1 MDYHLR
7 PLGKTC
13 AATGEVLRP
22 GSVCY
27 SALVERNGQLHRVD
41 YSEAG
46 WSGPPEGMVGQW
58 KCVVPAESENKPKP
72 LDPQALMRY
81 FEQLAEEANPAQDR
95 MLYIMALLLLQ
106 KRRLKLEGSQKEGE
120 IEYLQLIGIHGEGPF
135 LVRDQQLSETEIEEL
150 QTALNA
156 HLSTEWN

>member
-13 AATGEVLRP
+13 AATGEPLRP
-22 GSVCY
+22 GSRCHSV
-27 SALVERNGQLHRVD
+27 LVERNGQLLRFD
-41 YSEAG
+41 YSEQG
-46 WSGPPEGMVGQW
+46 WSGPPEGTVGQW
-58 KCVVPAESENKPKP
+58 KCTVPEVSENRPRP
-72 LDPQALMRY
+72 LDPHALMRY

-106 KRRLKLEGSQKEGE
+106 KRRLKLEGSQKDGE
-120 IEYLQLIGIHGEGPF
+120 IEYLELLGSNGEGPF
-135 LVRDQQLSETEIEEL
+135 LVRDQQLGDEEIQEL
-150 QTALNA
+150 QNALNA